1 MNSEDIKS
9 NYEIVKI
16 EGEGIFSKIILKNKL
31 SSNPDEP
38 IELVAHT
45 PELRYEVN
53 EIEARLGG
61 PRDQIIAKLESAM
74 DYPEGDIVMLG
85 YKEKHSFTIDLVI
98 SRNDEENDKWITNL
112 NDESVKDQIYT
123 VGDIKIPRSIG
134 NDIKI
139 NTILGYYE
147 LPDAD
152 NNVVK
157 SLTFEMHVSSNEF
170 DTMLSNIQMKFI
182 DSIKYYFKSEMI
194 KYENHPYAYHHGDKY
209 ILFGGF
215 ANDLIHGEG
224 ILRVITKRVIKS

>member
-74 DYPEGDIVMLG
+74 DYPEGDI
-85 YKEKHSFTIDLVI
+85 
-98 SRNDEENDKWITNL
+98 
-112 NDESVKDQIYT
+112 
-123 VGDIKIPRSIG
+123 
-134 NDIKI
+134 
-139 NTILGYYE
+139 
-147 LPDAD
+147 
-152 NNVVK
+152 
-157 SLTFEMHVSSNEF
+157 
-170 DTMLSNIQMKFI
+170 
-182 DSIKYYFKSEMI
+182 
-194 KYENHPYAYHHGDKY
+194 
-209 ILFGGF
+209 
-215 ANDLIHGEG
+215 
-224 ILRVITKRVIKS
+224 